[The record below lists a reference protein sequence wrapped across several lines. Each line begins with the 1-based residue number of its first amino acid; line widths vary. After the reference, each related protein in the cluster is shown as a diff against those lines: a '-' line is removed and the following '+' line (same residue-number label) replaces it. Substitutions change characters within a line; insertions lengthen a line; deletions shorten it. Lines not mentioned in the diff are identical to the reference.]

1 MYLFPIDSKE
11 LVNLAKAG
19 KQASLT
25 PGTFMISN
33 MGMLN
38 VDNFVAIINPPETT
52 IPAVG
57 SVRKNIMVTA
67 DNSFQIRDTMSMAL
81 SADHRAIDGVL
92 GSQFVNK
99 IKYYLEN
106 PQTLVE

>member
-1 MYLFPIDSKE
+1 MNLFSIDSKE
-11 LVNLAKAG
+11 LVNLAKTG
-19 KQASLT
+19 KQARLT
-25 PGTFMISN
+25 PGTFTISN

-38 VDNFVAIINPPETT
+38 VDNFVAIINLAEW
-52 IPAVG
+52 

-67 DNSFQIRDTMSMAL
+67 DNSFQIRDTMSSMTL
-81 SADHRAIDGVL
+81 SANHRAIEGVL

-106 PQTLVE
+106 PQTLLG